1 MINFL
6 EETLESMNYYEKT
19 EEDVLFCE
27 MSKQKPFEFI
37 DGKFVKQTFQFSFED
52 FKKNANFVYDN
63 GFGGEEFDPSLDINS
78 SIVIVFKDG
87 SWFERSYYDGS
98 EWWDYKKCP
107 SFKGMSN
114 DFDIHLRNFPM

>member
-63 GFGGEEFDPSLDINS
+63 GFGSEEFDPSLDINS

-87 SWFERSYYDGS
+87 SWLERSYYDGS

-114 DFDIHLRNFPM
+114 GFDIHLRNFPM

>member
-27 MSKQKPFEFI
+27 MSKQSSYEFI

-52 FKKNANFVYDN
+52 FKKNANFDYDN
-63 GFGGEEFDPSLDINS
+63 GFGEEGFASIDVDT

-87 SWFERSYYDGS
+87 SWLERSYYDGS

-114 DFDIHLRNFPM
+114 DVDIHLRNFPM

>member
-27 MSKQKPFEFI
+27 MEKSFEFI

-52 FKKNANFVYDN
+52 FKKNANFDYDN
-63 GFGGEEFDPSLDINS
+63 GFGEEGFASIDVDT

-87 SWFERSYYDGS
+87 SWLERSYYDGA

>member
-19 EEDVLFCE
+19 EKDVLFCE
-27 MSKQKPFEFI
+27 MNKQNSFEFI

-52 FKKNANFVYDN
+52 FKKNANFIYDN
-63 GFGGEEFDPSLDINS
+63 GFGEEGFASIEIDT

-87 SWFERSYYDGS
+87 SWFERSYYDGA

-107 SFKGMSN
+107 SFKEMSN
-114 DFDIHLRNFPM
+114 DVDIHLRNFPM

>member
-63 GFGGEEFDPSLDINS
+63 GFGSEEFDPSLDINS

-87 SWFERSYYDGS
+87 SWLERSYYDGS
-98 EWWDYKKCP
+98 EWWE
-107 SFKGMSN
+107 FKTMPIEPEETREI
-114 DFDIHLRNFPM
+114 DLKRHW